1 LGTVIS
7 NCDILIE
14 LTSTDPFNIK
24 TSLCRSSLEHW
35 KAARYQHLSFYLCKG
50 CTEMVV
56 CVDILI
62 Q

>member
-35 KAARYQHLSFYLCKG
+35 KAARYPYLSFYLCKG
-50 CTEMVV
+50 CKEMV
-56 CVDILI
+56 
-62 Q
+62 